1 MRARLRERPLVAAGI
16 VVAAL
21 VVLQLAL
28 PALAERRLRSE
39 LADMGHVETVKVRAF
54 PAVTLLWRHASSVE
68 ISMRDYTAGTARLAD
83 LLDSTRRAGRFDGR
97 IGVLHVGPLLLRDA
111 RVRKRGDVV
120 DVQASVTEADLHAAL
135 PPGVDVRP
143 VVTYGG
149 GLAFVGTFNLLGAG
163 VGGQVD
169 VVVSQGKLLLVPQ
182 VPFGGALTVTAFSD
196 PRVLVE
202 SVGAVQRPD
211 GYTLTGRARLSD

>member
-1 MRARLRERPLVAAGI
+1 
-16 VVAAL
+16 
-21 VVLQLAL
+21 
-28 PALAERRLRSE
+28 
-39 LADMGHVETVKVRAF
+39 
-54 PAVTLLWRHASSVE
+54 
-68 ISMRDYTAGTARLAD
+68 MRDYTAGPDRLAD
-83 LLDSTRRAGRFDGR
+83 LLDSTRHTGSFDGS
-97 IGVLHVGPLLLRDA
+97 IALLHVGPLVLRNA
-111 RVRKRGDVV
+111 GVRKRGDVV
-120 DVQASVTEADLHAAL
+120 DLQASVTEAELRAAL

-182 VPFGGALTVTAFSD
+182 VPLGGALTITAFED

-202 SVGAVQRPD
+202 RVGAVQQPN
-211 GYTLTGRARLSD
+211 GYTLTGRARLVD